1 MQPYDVCHS
10 GKELAGFVGVM
21 NFIIIY
27 YSRIRNVLKL
37 KNKLIYKKQMAK
49 IQNSSFKFHHF
60 LFQYSKFIFVH
71 FNPLNLKTP

>member
-1 MQPYDVCHS
+1 MMYGHS

-37 KNKLIYKKQMAK
+37 KNKLIYKK
-49 IQNSSFKFHHF
+49 
-60 LFQYSKFIFVH
+60 
-71 FNPLNLKTP
+71 